1 MDWRRRSDSQIGGL
15 HFRVGFEFGARAFKD
30 DSAGFEDVAVAGDF
44 EGEVGVLFDEENG
57 QALGAVDPDDL
68 LEKGFYQQRGVV
80 RGGVPRRGGRG
91 SDFMEVKSWD
101 RRALESGSALN

>member
-44 EGEVGVLFDEENG
+44 EGEVGVLHDEENG
-57 QALGAVDPDDL
+57 QARGAVDPDDL
-68 LEKGFYQQRGVV
+68 LENGFCRQRGVV
-80 RGGVPRRGGRG
+80 GEGFPAGAEGSRILWRQNHGIAGSKGAEVP
-91 SDFMEVKSWD
+91 
-101 RRALESGSALN
+101 